1 MSTQRA
7 SNLTVISIER
17 KLSVSLS
24 LDEVVD
30 LFAAKDKT
38 EGLHYEPTH
47 S

>member
-17 KLSVSLS
+17 KLSESLS

-30 LFAAKDKT
+30 LFAAKDKNRRIA
-38 EGLHYEPTH
+38 L
-47 S
+47 